1 MPENGAFRSR
11 SMARGDARPPLRPA
25 FIFLAFLLILGLAA
39 AYRLPALGLRP
50 FHGDEANQA
59 VRTGMLLEEGVY
71 EYDPHEHH
79 GPTLYYLALIPLR
92 LTGAHTLEDATET
105 TFRLVPA
112 FFGIALI
119 ALLWPLRHALGPG
132 ATLAAALFM
141 ALSPALTFY
150 SRYYIQ
156 ESLFIFFAFVA
167 IVCGWRYWRRP
178 TLTMAALTGACLGL
192 TFATKETCVLLF
204 FAMALAL
211 AGTVG
216 LAKWRRDGDHPQQ
229 VLTPAA
235 VAVFLLTGLI
245 VSVMLFSSFFT
256 HWRGVIDSI
265 LAFTTYFTRAEGEGS
280 AGIHD
285 HPWHYYLS
293 LLAYTYRAAGQRYT
307 EALPLVLGGFAALYA
322 LLRPQRDA
330 TDTGVHLERFL
341 ALYTLV
347 LVVLYALIPYKT
359 PWNLL
364 PFYQPLLVSAGIGAA
379 AFVRGLPRR
388 TLQGVALLL
397 LAAAMAH
404 LGWQAYR
411 VNFVYPAHE
420 GNPHVYAHTSTNA
433 LRMVER
439 INDIAALNP
448 NSAQMPIIIVQPDG
462 DYWPLPWYLRHF
474 DNAGYWE
481 APPARGDAPILIA
494 DTAVHA
500 AVADQL
506 QTDYMIQTYGLRPGE
521 HRLLYIRRDLWE
533 RFIAKR

>member
-1 MPENGAFRSR
+1 MLA
-11 SMARGDARPPLRPA
+11 
-25 FIFLAFLLILGLAA
+25 LAFLLILALAA
-39 AYRLPALGLRP
+39 AFRLPALGLRP

-59 VRTGMLLEEGVY
+59 VRTGMLLEDGVY

-92 LTGAHTLEDATET
+92 LTGTDTLEDATEAT
-105 TFRLVPA
+105 LRLLPA
-112 FFGIALI
+112 VFGIALI

-132 ATLAAALFM
+132 ATLTAALFT

-156 ESLFIFFAFVA
+156 EPLFIFFAFAALVS
-167 IVCGWRYWRRP
+167 GWRYCQRP

-192 TFATKETCVLLF
+192 TFATKETCVLIFL
-204 FAMALAL
+204 AMALAI

-216 LAKWRRDGDHPQQ
+216 IACLRKNGDGTKRVPKRVDYPHFSAIR
-229 VLTPAA
+229 VAA
-235 VAVFLLTGLI
+235 FLLAGLI
-245 VSVMLFSSFFT
+245 VSVVLFSSFFT
-256 HWRGVIDSI
+256 HWQGVLDSI
-265 LAFTTYFTRAEGEGS
+265 RAFTTYLTRAEGEGS

-293 LLAYTYRAAGQRYT
+293 LLTYTYRAAGQRYT
-307 EALPLVLGGFAALYA
+307 EALPLVLGGFGALYA
-322 LLRPQRDA
+322 LLRPQRNAVDN
-330 TDTGVHLERFL
+330 GVHLERFL

-364 PFYQPLLVSAGIGAA
+364 PCYQPLLLLAGIGLAA
-379 AFVRGLPRR
+379 LVRGLRWRP
-388 TLQGVALLL
+388 LQGVALLL
-397 LAAAMAH
+397 LTTAMAH

-439 INDIAALNP
+439 INNIAALNP

-481 APPARGDAPILIA
+481 APPATADAPILIA
-494 DTAVHA
+494 DTAVHPA
-500 AVADQL
+500 LANQL
-506 QTDYMIQTYGLRPGE
+506 QADYMIQTYGLRPGE
-521 HRLLYIRRDLWE
+521 HRLLYIRRDLWDRFMAE
-533 RFIAKR
+533 RQ